1 MKFREIVI
9 QYIYFDALV
18 LIDYMSEQS
27 NPSKILSIRVDDS
40 IYEEMKENIDQFHGP
55 SYKISN
61 FVKDFID
68 LSKIM
73 FIKGNNEKFGYDN
86 RSLAIIPR
94 EFLTVLF
101 SYINDRNRPL
111 FEIEIG
117 IGDWIGRYYCD
128 IFKIRSIKTNDEKFD
143 FIQRMGMFE
152 VFKSKDGKVIIPKNF
167 GTEDM
172 IHAFIHR
179 LIYDTQMDYELCRRY
194 LELKVNQYAK
204 IGEEKD
210 KKVREN
216 LTRELEGW
224 NRKLHDLKGVQKEKF
239 KIPDNAPSDQYVF
252 EIE

>member
-1 MKFREIVI
+1 MCLYYQHMV
-9 QYIYFDALV
+9 D
-18 LIDYMSEQS
+18 QS
-27 NPSKILSIRVDDS
+27 NNSKILSIRIDES
-40 IYEEMKENIDQFHGP
+40 LYEEIKDHIERYHGP

-61 FVKDFID
+61 FVKDFITMN
-68 LSKIM
+68 KIM

-111 FEIEIG
+111 YEIEIG
-117 IGDWIGRYYCD
+117 IGDWLGRYFCD
-128 IFKIRSIKTNDEKFD
+128 IFKIRNIRSMNEKID
-143 FIQRMGMFE
+143 FIQNTGTFE
-152 VFKSKDGKVIIPKNF
+152 IFKTKDGKVIIPKNF

-172 IHAFIHR
+172 VHAFIHR
-179 LIYDTQMDYELCRRY
+179 LIYDTQMDYELCKRY
-194 LELKVNQYAK
+194 LEVKINQYAK

-224 NRKLHDLKGVQKEKF
+224 NRKLNDLKRIQREKL
-239 KIPDNAPSDQYVF
+239 KIPETSPIDQYIF
-252 EIE
+252 EIL